1 MISHVTHVLAHALP
15 NYLEGCLL
23 SFLIIPCQDDGSSLC
38 RLIHESV
45 IIVKHVHESTTSRCD
60 DFAAVPLLPLAVL
73 VLEAHRL
80 LVWRLHQ
87 EYVMSTRIG
96 QQGFLLSKKGPDELV
111 CTAYGL

>member
-1 MISHVTHVLAHALP
+1 M
-15 NYLEGCLL
+15 
-23 SFLIIPCQDDGSSLC
+23 
-38 RLIHESV
+38 
-45 IIVKHVHESTTSRCD
+45 
-60 DFAAVPLLPLAVL
+60 PLLPLAVP

-111 CTAYGL
+111 CTACGL